1 MREDVRIARR
11 DGRGLIAISVTML
24 PLMVVI
30 WADGAFQMKSGNPRS
45 APSLLDDPLFV
56 PLSALLVY
64 FIGLAWMLRIHRR
77 SHLEPETSSW
87 RYRDAALAPGAI
99 DKGLPLWRWDGLRG
113 KALARAMIVFAALLP
128 LVALIGLVAQPGNM
142 GGGMFNAPPWYAVA
156 LPWAGAIGYL
166 VGLGWMIRIYRADPE
181 PAQPTWRYRL

>member
-30 WADGAFQMKSGNPRS
+30 WADDAFQMKSGNPRS
-45 APSLLDDPLFV
+45 VPSLLDHPLFV

-99 DKGLPLWRWDGLRG
+99 DKRLPRWRWDGLRG
-113 KALARAMIVFAALLP
+113 KAVARAMIVFAVLLP
-128 LVALIGLVAQPGNM
+128 LAILFAWIAQPGFT
-142 GGGMFNAPPWYAVA
+142 GGGLGEPWYVTA
-156 LPWAGAIGYL
+156 LPWIGLTGYAIGL
-166 VGLGWMIRIYRADPE
+166 AWMIRIYRADPE
-181 PAQPTWRYRL
+181 PKLPTWRYRL

>member
-30 WADGAFQMKSGNPRS
+30 WADDAFQIKSGNPRS
-45 APSLLDDPLFV
+45 APSLLDHPLFV

-99 DKGLPLWRWDGLRG
+99 DKRRRRWRWDGLRG
-113 KALARAMIVFAALLP
+113 KAVARAMILFAVLLP
-128 LVALIGLVAQPGNM
+128 LAILLAWIAQPAGPEP
-142 GGGMFNAPPWYAVA
+142 MFGPPWYAVA
-156 LPWAGAIGYL
+156 LPWAAAVGYL
-166 VGLGWMIRIYRADPE
+166 TGLCWMVRIYRADPE
-181 PAQPTWRYRL
+181 PDEPIWRYRR